1 VRVPGAGYGPRS
13 IDIDILLYGG
23 CVVDSLHLIVPHPR
37 LHERAFALA
46 PLADIAP
53 GLVHPVFG
61 RTVLQLLNALQGS

>member
-1 VRVPGAGYGPRS
+1 
-13 IDIDILLYGG
+13 
-23 CVVDSLHLIVPHPR
+23 